1 MSSPDTFDR
10 KFRRTARAMRRRPA
24 PGGWDRIET
33 RLDRRTRGPRLFGIR
48 PWLIAAIVLLFAGA
62 VALTSL
68 PTTPASVNPLAQR
81 AESVEELSTE
91 TALPSGIRVP
101 DYSPMVDGRD
111 DGYLVSPSERR
122 TRLAVAPKYRL

>member
-24 PGGWDRIET
+24 PNGWDRIES
-33 RLDRRTRGPRLFGIR
+33 RLDRRTRGTRLFGLR
-48 PWLIAAIVLLFAGA
+48 PWLIAAIVLIFAGA

-81 AESVEELSTE
+81 AESVEELDAESI
-91 TALPSGIRVP
+91 LPSRFRVP

-111 DGYLVSPSERR
+111 DGYLVSPSERQ
-122 TRLAVAPKYRL
+122 THLTVAPKYRL